1 MILIRKYI
9 AKEFISFFLVCI
21 LSLVVIAVLFSTL
34 AELHHL
40 EKENGLQIFINNVLS
55 GVPLLIEVVAPI
67 SVLLATVLAL
77 ISLSKN
83 SEIIAMMAAG
93 VSLIHLILP
102 ILFCGIFIIS
112 LLYLNQSYL
121 APLWGADKR
130 AGIVRMEKSP
140 SLWRFHSNTL
150 YYFLPDEGEGERL
163 AYGSAFQFNDA
174 KSIKSI
180 RTFDGVIKVDGNWQI
195 DYQSS
200 YEISSDGLKQSRRSE
215 TIYKAEQFPVVFTK
229 NLSSPKYAT
238 ITDLVAEIYVKSRGA
253 VDFQKELF
261 GLYQKVSGAVS
272 IFVMMLLALP
282 FSIYSGRSANVR
294 LGIVKSV
301 VLGFVFWL
309 ADQILISLNQTSSI
323 PMEICAFG
331 ANAMFLGLAF
341 LLIRLKKS

>member
-9 AKEFISFFLVCI
+9 AKEFISFFLICI

-40 EKENGLQIFINNVLS
+40 EKENGLQIFMNNILS

-93 VSLIHLILP
+93 VSLIHLIIP
-102 ILFCGIFIIS
+102 ILFCGIFIVS

-130 AGIVRMEKSP
+130 SGIVRIEKSP
-140 SLWRFHSNTL
+140 SLWRFHDESL
-150 YYFLPDEGEGERL
+150 YYFLPDESGEERL
-163 AYGSAFQFNDA
+163 SIGSSYKFNEA
-174 KSIKSI
+174 KRIENI
-180 RTFDGVIKVDGNWQI
+180 RVFDEINKEDKTWQI
-195 DYQSS
+195 AIQTRYQ
-200 YEISSDGLKQSRRSE
+200 ISDRDLKQSRLTKVRYSE
-215 TIYKAEQFPVVFTK
+215 DRFPVVFTK

-238 ITDLVAEIYVKSRGA
+238 ITDLVAEIYVKGRGA
-253 VDFQKELF
+253 VDYQKELF
-261 GLYQKVSGAVS
+261 GLYQKISGAVS

-323 PMEICAFG
+323 PMEVCAFG

-341 LLIRLKKS
+341 FLIRLKKS